1 MRRRF
6 MSSHYYRE
14 LYQKLQGLS
23 QGIKNVDEY
32 FKEME
37 LAMIRA
43 NIEKDREA
51 TMTKFINELYHDMT
65 HIMELYHYV
74 ELEEMMHMTMKV
86 ERQLKR
92 KSTIWQS

>member
-1 MRRRF
+1 

-74 ELEEMMHMTMKV
+74 LEEMMHMTMKV